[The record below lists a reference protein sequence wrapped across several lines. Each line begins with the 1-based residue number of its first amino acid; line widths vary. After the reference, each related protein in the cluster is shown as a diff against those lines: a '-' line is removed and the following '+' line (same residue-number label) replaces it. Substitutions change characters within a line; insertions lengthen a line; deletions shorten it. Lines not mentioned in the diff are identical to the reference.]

1 MLQKQCRD
9 ALNTLQ
15 RDAGKFRATPQAK
28 VDACKV
34 ILDVTGF
41 PGGVR
46 AVKCSGVIAVLCKLL
61 RDGYRNEKE
70 AAADVLARLA
80 AEEQC
85 RAAVAEGGTIET
97 LIHMLRPD
105 NVSTSSSPS
114 SRSSAALAL
123 ANISSDAVYAGRVTE
138 LQGHV
143 NLARLLQAKS
153 PGERAAACM
162 ALGNMAVVPRLSAL
176 IGAHPLNPIAS
187 IVDILQT
194 VLTVSVCVVVGVWV
208 FRVLAH
214 VCVC

>member
-15 RDAGKFRATPQAK
+15 RNAGKFRASPQAK

-105 NVSTSSSPS
+105 NCLLYTSPS
-114 SRSSAALAL
+114 PRDATLSRMPSSA
-123 ANISSDAVYAGRVTE
+123 
-138 LQGHV
+138 
-143 NLARLLQAKS
+143 
-153 PGERAAACM
+153 
-162 ALGNMAVVPRLSAL
+162 
-176 IGAHPLNPIAS
+176 
-187 IVDILQT
+187 
-194 VLTVSVCVVVGVWV
+194 
-208 FRVLAH
+208 
-214 VCVC
+214 